1 MNAGPPTTSR
11 SRGGFAPGAYRSLA
25 MGNINFAASNRDLA
39 TTPLETMNAQLFLGA
54 KIDVIVIAAIALI
67 AMLTRSTESDANF
80 VIAWLIIAVTA
91 VDMLLLCLMTR
102 PRRDRGVEERRPP
115 HALTGMAI
123 LTNAVALALTIARD
137 LLTVHEH
144 PGLAV
149 KACLLVVFA
158 LLIINKACLL
168 AVLVV
173 YTRRVWTE
181 EKTPAAGSSLN
192 EALIVDGN

>member
-1 MNAGPPTTSR
+1 MSKHAR
-11 SRGGFAPGAYRSLA
+11 LA
-25 MGNINFAASNRDLA
+25 FHAAKHVSDIPELSGVF
-39 TTPLETMNAQLFLGA
+39 QIG
-54 KIDVIVIAAIALI
+54 
-67 AMLTRSTESDANF
+67 SGTESDANF